1 MAKMEA
7 AKKGKEDTDDYISVM
22 LDTFNAIKSIEGN
35 DTAAGMLSL
44 LSGGN
49 FESATMAEI
58 KAAQELLSDFKFT
71 TGANGYTTIANI
83 D

>member
-1 MAKMEA
+1 
-7 AKKGKEDTDDYISVM
+7 M
-22 LDTFNAIKSIEGN
+22 LKTYNNLENIYGETA
-35 DTAAGMLSL
+35 AAGMLSL
-44 LSGGN
+44 LSGGD